1 MKNRIHLF
9 NGLKWASY
17 DGLYSINLIIFGF
30 EFTFLWRKYKRGERY
45 A

>member
-9 NGLKWASY
+9 NGFRWASY

-30 EFTFLWRKYKRGERY
+30 EFTFLWRRNRIGERH